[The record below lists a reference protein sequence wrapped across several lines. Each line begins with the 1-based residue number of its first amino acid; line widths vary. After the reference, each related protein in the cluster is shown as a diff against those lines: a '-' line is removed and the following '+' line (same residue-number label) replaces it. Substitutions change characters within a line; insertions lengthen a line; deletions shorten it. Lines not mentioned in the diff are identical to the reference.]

1 MTVGLL
7 PKLGWRLTREKYADL
22 TGEGARRL
30 GGRWNSPGRAAVY
43 LSEEA
48 ALPVLEVLVHLDLPP
63 ELVPGDYVLL
73 RVALDALSA
82 DAESAVEQ
90 GPSEPLTLAGSRR
103 HGDAWLEEGRT
114 PLLRVPSAIVAE
126 SFNLVL
132 NPAHPAAASLPPPV
146 SRPFGFDP
154 RLL

>member
-1 MTVGLL
+1 MTEEVL
-7 PKLGWRLTREKYADL
+7 PKCGWRLTRRKYSDL
-22 TGEGARRL
+22 TGEGARRV

-43 LSEEA
+43 LCEEA

-63 ELVPGDYVLL
+63 DLVPSDYVLM
-73 RVALDALSA
+73 RVELDALG
-82 DAESAVEQ
+82 AVPGRAMEQ
-90 GPSEPLTLAGSRR
+90 GPEGPLTLARSRR
-103 HGDAWLEEGRT
+103 HGDAWLEEART
-114 PLLRVPSAIVAE
+114 PLLRVPSAIVPE

-132 NPAHPAAASLPPPV
+132 NPAHPAAASLPPPA

>member
-7 PKLGWRLTREKYADL
+7 PKVGWRLTRKKYTDL

-43 LSEEA
+43 LCEEA

-63 ELVPGDYVLL
+63 DLMPQDYVLL
-73 RVALDALSA
+73 RVELGALAREEDR
-82 DAESAVEQ
+82 AVEQ
-90 GPSEPLTLAGSRR
+90 GPEATLTLAESRR
-103 HGDAWLEEGRT
+103 HGDAWIEKGRT
-114 PLLRVPSAIVAE
+114 PLLRVPSTIVPE

-132 NPAHPAAASLPPPV
+132 NPVHPAVVFLPPPI